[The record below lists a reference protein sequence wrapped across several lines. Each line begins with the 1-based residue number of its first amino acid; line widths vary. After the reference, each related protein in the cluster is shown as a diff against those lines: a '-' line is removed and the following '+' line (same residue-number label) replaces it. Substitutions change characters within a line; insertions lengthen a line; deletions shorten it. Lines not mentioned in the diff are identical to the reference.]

1 MTDQELEA
9 YDAMMKDRDHWKSRF
24 KKLDKELM
32 CELRDPNGTIWEH
45 AKKLQ
50 DELVEAW
57 TIINTLNMGEL
68 DRGESWPR
76 ANFWIRENQ
85 RYAPKG
91 ILANDTANVRDDEAY
106 ETKCSECGHTLP
118 NAPHP

>member
-50 DELVEAW
+50 DELIEAW
-57 TIINTLNMGEL
+57 TIINKLNMGVLL
-68 DRGESWPR
+68 DRGEYWPR
-76 ANFWIRENQ
+76 ATFWLRKNQ

-91 ILANDTANVRDDEAY
+91 ILANAEAMARR
-106 ETKCSECGHTLP
+106 ENLP
-118 NAPHP
+118 IKSDA